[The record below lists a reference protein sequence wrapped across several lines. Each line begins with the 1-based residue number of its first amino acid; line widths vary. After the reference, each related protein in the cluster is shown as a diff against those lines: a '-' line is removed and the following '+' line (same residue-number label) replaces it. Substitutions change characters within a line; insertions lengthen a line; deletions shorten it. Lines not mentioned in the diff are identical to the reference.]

1 MHMRRI
7 ALILRRKALW
17 SYVAALVMIV
27 PLVAATS
34 RLHAQGTSGM
44 LPDPISSR
52 DMEGYARRFQLDD
65 FQRLA
70 IDPLHEQ
77 YRAAFRQ
84 LREDDIAKLLKQIA
98 EMTGGGFRMPQREK
112 VERLLKAMKRAFKKI
127 EQLDSRLFNQ
137 MDVVLTDEQRAAM
150 PRVRLARARQRYR
163 NGAMGGGGFGSQAAR
178 IDLSEIYAQLELSD
192 QELLD
197 SDPLIA
203 SYERRLTPAVEKLYD
218 ATLTMSLDMMDAFE
232 AAGMTDL
239 DMTDPEAAQ
248 QMMETMQAIWQDIG
262 QDMQKKSAAIA
273 DLNRKTLKSVRSRL
287 SPKNARKLRYDY
299 YRRAYPMAPKD
310 PMSAQI
316 RFKVALRLKQLTEDQ
331 RLAITDAAQTH
342 QRSHDRITDELIK
355 FVEEHDEDR
364 SILLPGIDE
373 EAWQEYWKELQS
385 FSGKWT
391 ELNESANASLDAQLG
406 PELAAKISDPR
417 AILEVLRAESESGTE
432 EATAQNPP
440 DEQPR
445 DQFGRPLGPVV
456 AISGHELDR
465 YIEKLKLT
473 DEQQAVIQLLHE
485 EYRTKYAEQSKQQA
499 QKAQEKQ
506 RALFAARQDDQSGM
520 GTIDIQLWM
529 QDAQDRTVKFLDAA
543 DEAFFSDLA
552 LVLGETA
559 PTEQLDRIR
568 LARQRR
574 LFGQRPSQYAFGFP
588 STESN
593 ESSVDLSAL
602 VDDSEIDAVKTDDI
616 DALLQEYE
624 KTITRAFRTRYESSL
639 AAQRRQIEGMA
650 EMMRRQRE
658 GDTDGAIALS
668 MEYQQMMQDVRKPV
682 EEANKAITQLNRDTL
697 QQITAALD
705 DRSARKFRAAYRRKA
720 FPKVYNEP
728 NSGEKYLEAAMKLR
742 KLSDDQRLAIE
753 LHRVEYQPVYENLCN
768 QMVEIQ
774 SQSSIGGGFSDPG
787 YMQEYMQR
795 QQKLEVI
802 KFDRSELNAKAR
814 RRLRQILT
822 PEQLARI
829 GLPPEELPSPNE
841 RPFIIEATSGG

>member
-1 MHMRRI
+1 MQETTLIRRADAMHATLAM
-7 ALILRRKALW
+7 
-17 SYVAALVMIV
+17 LVLCAFV
-27 PLVAATS
+27 FCATNS
-34 RLHAQGTSGM
+34 ATAQGTSGM

-52 DMEGYARRFQLDD
+52 DMEGYARRLQLDE

-84 LREDDIAKLLKQIA
+84 LREDDIAKLLKQTD
-98 EMTGGGFRMPQREK
+98 EMRGSGLRMPQRQK
-112 VERLLKAMKRAFKKI
+112 VERLLKDMKRAFKKI

-137 MDVVLTDEQRAAM
+137 MDVVLTDDQRAAM

-163 NGAMGGGGFGSQAAR
+163 NGAMGGGGLGSQAAR

-203 SYERRLTPAVEKLYD
+203 SYERRLTPAVEKLYE
-218 ATLTMSLDMMDAFE
+218 ATLTMSLDMLDAFE

-239 DMTDPEAAQ
+239 DMTDPESAQ
-248 QMMETMQAIWQDIG
+248 EMMETMRAIWADLG
-262 QDMQKKSAAIA
+262 KNMTERSTAIA
-273 DLNRKTLKSVRSRL
+273 DLNRKTLKSVKARL
-287 SPKNARKLRYDY
+287 TPKNARKLRYDY
-299 YRRAYPMAPKD
+299 YSRAYPMAPKD
-310 PMSAQI
+310 QMSAQI
-316 RFKVALRLKQLTEDQ
+316 RFKAALRLKQLTEDQ
-331 RLAITDAAQTH
+331 RLAITDAGQTH
-342 QRSHDRITDELIK
+342 QRSHDRITDEMIK
-355 FVEEHDEDR
+355 FVEEHNEGR
-364 SILLPGIDE
+364 SMFDFAFDQ
-373 EAWQEYWKELQS
+373 EAQQDYQEKLTGFRSRWQE
-385 FSGKWT
+385 
-391 ELNESANASLDAQLG
+391 LNQSANASLDAQLG
-406 PELAAKISDPR
+406 PELAAKFKGPR
-417 AILEVLRAESESGTE
+417 ATLEMLRAEAESDTGET
-432 EATAQNPP
+432 TAKDPP
-440 DEQPR
+440 NEQPR

-465 YIEKLKLT
+465 YAEKLRLT

-485 EYRTKYAEQSKQQA
+485 EYRTKYAEEAKQQA
-499 QKAQEKQ
+499 QKAQEERQ
-506 RALFAARQDDQSGM
+506 ALLEVTQDDQSGM
-520 GTIDIQLWM
+520 GMIDIQLWM
-529 QDAQDRTVKFLDAA
+529 QDTQDRTVKFLDAA
-543 DEAFFSDLA
+543 DEAFFGDLA
-552 LVLGETA
+552 LMLSETA
-559 PTEQLDRIR
+559 PTEQLDRLR

-616 DALLQEYE
+616 DALLKEYE

-682 EEANKAITQLNRDTL
+682 EDADKEITQLNRDML
-697 QQITAALD
+697 AQITVALD

-720 FPKVYNEP
+720 FPGVYNEP
-728 NSGEKYLEAAMKLR
+728 NSGEKYIEAAMKLR
-742 KLSDDQRLAIE
+742 QLSDNQRLAIE

-768 QMVEIQ
+768 QMVEIH

-829 GLPPEELPSPNE
+829 GLAPEELPSPNE